1 MAISRRALI
10 VAAGAAVAGIAGCIG
25 PSPDDDDSN
34 GDENDEEN
42 GGPEGPPGEIIVQ
55 GPLEGSVVVGDV
67 VGRFE
72 ESTIDEDLIIEG
84 TLTNEGDQRLR
95 ADMLL
100 ELEGFQFRDL
110 EETVEVDPDDST
122 EFELVFTDVFADQFS
137 GYTLTITAEAV

>member
-10 VAAGAAVAGIAGCIG
+10 VTAGAAVAGIAGCIG
-25 PSPDDDDSN
+25 PSPDDDSN

-137 GYTLTITAEAV
+137 GYTLTITAEAA